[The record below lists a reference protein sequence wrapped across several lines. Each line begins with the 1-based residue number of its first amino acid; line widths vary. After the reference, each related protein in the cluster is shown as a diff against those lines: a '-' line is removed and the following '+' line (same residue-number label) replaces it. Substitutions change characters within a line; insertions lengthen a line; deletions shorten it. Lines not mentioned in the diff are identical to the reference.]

1 MERNEPRASERRP
14 SEPEQTIEPARD
26 ARTGRSAAAG
36 RISHQAQWVEL
47 QLREAVARGDFDD
60 LPGYGKPIEGLG
72 VEHDPDWWVKKLVE
86 REQVTVLPPALTLR
100 TEDAGLDDRLDRLG
114 SERDVRRELADF
126 NDRVRHTLYSNPGGP
141 PVVTPQRDIEQ
152 EVSRW
157 RERRAQRR
165 AQGQAAALAAQNA
178 DDQLRS
184 DPRTGGGPSRWW
196 RRRRPRA
203 SS

>member
-14 SEPEQTIEPARD
+14 AAPEQATESARD

-36 RISHQAQWVEL
+36 RIGHQAQWVEL

-72 VEHDPDWWVKKLVE
+72 AEHDPDWWVKKLVE

-114 SERDVRRELADF
+114 SERDVRRELVDF

-141 PVVTPQRDIEQ
+141 PVITPQRDIEQ

-157 RERRAQRR
+157 QERRARRR
-165 AQGQAAALAAQNA
+165 AAELAA
-178 DDQLRS
+178 RS
-184 DPRTGGGPSRWW
+184 AGDHDRASQRTHGGLSRWW
-196 RRRRPRA
+196 PRRRPRP